1 MFTLSR
7 ASMMPTVPSAS
18 AILLSLRCRIPA
30 LILFVLSTVLRA
42 QQAVPIAMQP
52 PAGGN
57 WAHVKALPANTK
69 VHIATDHGG
78 KTCRIFAV
86 SDETLTCAKADQ
98 AGLVLQRAEIKH
110 IKLTHYGR
118 SALVGAA
125 IGGGIGATAGAVSGR
140 SKPCTPSPQS
150 FCLGNIGIGAGG
162 VAAIFGVAGGVV
174 GGVVGGATD
183 MTRGSSIYVR
193 P

>member
-1 MFTLSR
+1 MRGLK
-7 ASMMPTVPSAS
+7 PIVSAF
-18 AILLSLRCRIPA
+18 LLSTRCRIPA
-30 LILFVLSTVLRA
+30 VVLFLLSSVLRA
-42 QQAVPIAMQP
+42 QQTATPAMQP
-52 PAGGN
+52 PSGSN

-86 SDETLTCAKADQ
+86 SEETLTCAKGEQ

-110 IKLTHYGR
+110 IKLTHHGR

-125 IGGGIGATAGAVSGR
+125 IGGGIGATAGAASGG

-174 GGVVGGATD
+174 GGAVGGATD